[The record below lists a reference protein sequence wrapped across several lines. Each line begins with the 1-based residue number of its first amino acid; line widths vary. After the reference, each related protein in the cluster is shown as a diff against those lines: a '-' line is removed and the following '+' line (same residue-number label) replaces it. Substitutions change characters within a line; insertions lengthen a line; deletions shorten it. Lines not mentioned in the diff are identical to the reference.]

1 MTRTSARIPRL
12 ARERETTH
20 RKRAHVDGQ
29 PFMSLHESRRVL
41 LLAKVIQARHLEL
54 GVGIRILLP
63 STRALDARVRVRHG
77 ALEHFGECAIR
88 SRRRLTTF
96 ARVRSAVDAASR
108 ARASADDGERVA
120 RRRERESSAMAFAA
134 REEPR
139 RCVERWLLWMVH
151 VFFVT
156 RAIARAG
163 VDRAFRTVGWSRF
176 EPRRGLRH
184 AWRAARAEMARRWR
198 DGWARYDGGAK
209 PTRAPRTLAVIVA
222 MDEDACGLETCV
234 RRVSEIVEWCSRRGV
249 ERTSVYD
256 GTGRMRDGAG
266 REALERALRKR
277 SEEEAFKYVLRACDE
292 TQGGVVREVGRGGRA
307 GDRGTM
313 EVDALGGRDACAAL
327 VDAARRADLDDD
339 SEESEDESES
349 GGKRFAY
356 KDKVR
361 ELERWMRDE
370 GTFLP
375 PADVVVV
382 FGPTFH
388 LDGYPPWQLHA
399 AELFHEESLERFSH
413 DDFTRIIDKYLTTA
427 QRFGK

>member
-1 MTRTSARIPRL
+1 
-12 ARERETTH
+12 
-20 RKRAHVDGQ
+20 
-29 PFMSLHESRRVL
+29 
-41 LLAKVIQARHLEL
+41 
-54 GVGIRILLP
+54 
-63 STRALDARVRVRHG
+63 
-77 ALEHFGECAIR
+77 
-88 SRRRLTTF
+88 
-96 ARVRSAVDAASR
+96 
-108 ARASADDGERVA
+108 
-120 RRRERESSAMAFAA
+120 
-134 REEPR
+134 
-139 RCVERWLLWMVH
+139 
-151 VFFVT
+151 
-156 RAIARAG
+156 
-163 VDRAFRTVGWSRF
+163 
-176 EPRRGLRH
+176 
-184 AWRAARAEMARRWR
+184 MARRWR

-222 MDEDACGLETCV
+222 MEEDACGLETCV

-266 REALERALRKR
+266 RQALERALQKR
-277 SEEEAFKYVLRACDE
+277 SEEEAFEYVLRACDE
-292 TQGGVVREVGRGGRA
+292 TQGGAIREVGRGGRA
-307 GDRGTM
+307 GGRRTV

-382 FGPTFH
+382 GVCD
-388 LDGYPPWQLHA
+388 LDTQRIERVIKSFRAQDTAKGYQDYRKL
-399 AELFHEESLERFSH
+399 LERKDIDGSDIN
-413 DDFTRIIDKYLTTA
+413 DDGIEHRLGRELKLQGRYETLENGSVRVYAKLA
-427 QRFGK
+427 

>member
-1 MTRTSARIPRL
+1 MGVAK
-12 ARERETTH
+12 RE
-20 RKRAHVDGQ
+20 G
-29 PFMSLHESRRVL
+29 
-41 LLAKVIQARHLEL
+41 
-54 GVGIRILLP
+54 
-63 STRALDARVRVRHG
+63 
-77 ALEHFGECAIR
+77 
-88 SRRRLTTF
+88 RRRCF
-96 ARVRSAVDAASR
+96 
-108 ARASADDGERVA
+108 
-120 RRRERESSAMAFAA
+120 
-134 REEPR
+134 
-139 RCVERWLLWMVH
+139 ERWLLWVVH

-163 VDRAFRTVGWSRF
+163 VDRAFRALGWSRF

-198 DGWARYDGGAK
+198 DGWAAYDGGAK
-209 PTRAPRTLAVIVA
+209 PTRAPGTLAVIVA
-222 MDEDACGLETCV
+222 MDEDACGLETCATQI
-234 RRVSEIVEWCSRRGV
+234 SKIVGWCSRRGV
-249 ERTSVYD
+249 GRTSVYD

-266 REALERALRKR
+266 REALERALLKR
-277 SEEEAFKYVLRACDE
+277 SEEEAFEYVLRACDE
-292 TQGGVVREVGRGGRA
+292 TRGGAVREVGRGGRA
-307 GDRGTM
+307 GGGGTV

-339 SEESEDESES
+339 SGEIEDERER
-349 GGKRFAY
+349 GGRKFAY
-356 KDKVR
+356 RNKVR
-361 ELERWMRDE
+361 KLERWMRDE

-413 DDFTRIIDKYLTTA
+413 DDFTRIIGKYLTTA